1 MHLPHFLLQALA
13 FLTMFMCPFAA
24 WAQVGTEYSWERF
37 VDEFSAY
44 FYDDD
49 GDETDGVSA
58 PVIETLEEIHR
69 NRIHINTASRDEL
82 EALQFLSDTQIDS
95 LLAKRDRY
103 RGGFRSLG
111 ELMTV
116 RQLTYRERAWL
127 SLFLSFE
134 LKPSDPVPDSLRQA
148 WGKAAMRRSLPDGT
162 NRWTGGNYEVSA
174 TMQLPLNRRAGFY
187 AYDADNYYSKMFT
200 GYNFSHTFR
209 FRYNWKHRVMYG
221 ATVQEDVGERFG
233 AYGGYPWDYQSLYFL
248 YKSEPERVAK
258 RTFSRYT
265 VVAGDY
271 KVSLGQGLL
280 VARYGWS
287 QSASLLAGMRTET
300 TQLSPNTGCDEAHFL
315 RGAGATIRLGRRGEW
330 SATAFASW
338 RKLDGTLKT
347 LKNADGAEVKTDT
360 ITAWKTDGLHRTLQ
374 EIDKRHVANQ
384 YLVGTRVGYEREW
397 LSVGLNGV
405 WMHYDKT
412 YCAAPRAYNKYYM
425 SGKEAGG
432 VSLDYALAFKKWSV
446 QGEIAVDRL
455 GHFAETAVL
464 RYNPLKPLR
473 LVLQQRSLSKA
484 FVSPMGRTFQAG
496 SQLQN
501 EHGFFLGFRYSGI
514 RRLEIEGNA
523 DFALFPKPVYRADT
537 LSHRFA
543 AQLQLHYQS
552 STEWSHSLR
561 YCLKS
566 REQNVTNYKQIPA
579 FEESDEV
586 LLSWRSTQRLRYE
599 AMWTFSSS
607 LRISAG
613 TEGALYFSQ
622 GSSYDK
628 KTDKIQGYG
637 NSLGGM
643 LYARV
648 YGKVGKRVG
657 LKAMLAAF
665 SADDYNAR
673 TFASTPQLSGIVVVP
688 SFYGKGLF
696 GAALCEWRFWKDF
709 YLGGSVSLTRHSD
722 REQSG
727 SGVNLVDSPLRADA
741 ALQLRWK
748 PVQRPR

>member
-1 MHLPHFLLQALA
+1 MHLRFFFLLALVA
-13 FLTMFMCPFAA
+13 LTVLMPPSAVY
-24 WAQVGTEYSWERF
+24 AQEGTEYSWERF
-37 VDEFSAY
+37 VDEFSEY
-44 FYDDD
+44 FYE
-49 GDETDGVSA
+49 DEESATDGVTA
-58 PVIETLEEIHR
+58 PIIDELEEIHR

-82 EALQFLSDTQIDS
+82 EALHFLNDEQIDS

-116 RQLTYRERAWL
+116 RQLSYRERAWL
-127 SLFLSFE
+127 SLFFSFD
-134 LKPSDPVPDSLRQA
+134 LKPSEAVPDSLRQV
-148 WGKAAMRRSLPDGT
+148 WGKASLRHQPTVST

-187 AYDADNYYSKMFT
+187 DYDSDNYYSKMFT
-200 GYNFSHTFR
+200 GYNFSHTLR
-209 FRYNWKHRVMYG
+209 VRYNWKHRVMYG

-233 AYGGYPWDYQSLYFL
+233 AYGGYPWDYESLYLL
-248 YKSEPERVAK
+248 YKSEPERVGT
-258 RTFSRYT
+258 RMFNRYT

-271 KVSLGQGLL
+271 KASLGQGLL
-280 VARYGWS
+280 MARYGWN
-287 QSASLLAGMRTET
+287 QSASLLAGTHAET
-300 TQLSPNTGCDEAHFL
+300 TLLSPNTGCDEAHFL
-315 RGAGATIRLGRRGEW
+315 RGAGATVRFGRRGEW
-330 SATAFASW
+330 TATAFASW
-338 RKLDGTLKT
+338 LKLDGTLKKT
-347 LKNADGAEVKTDT
+347 KNADGDEVFTDT

-384 YLVGTRVGYEREW
+384 YLAGARVGYCRTNV
-397 LSVGLNGV
+397 SIGLNAV
-405 WMHYDKT
+405 WLHLDKT

-425 SGKEAGG
+425 SGKGAGG
-432 VSLDYALAFKKWSV
+432 ASLDYALSFKKWSL
-446 QGEIAVDRL
+446 QGEVAADRF

-473 LVLQQRSLSKA
+473 LILQQRSLSKA
-484 FVSPMGRTFQAG
+484 FVSPMGRIYQAG

-501 EHGFFLGFRYSGI
+501 EHGLFFGFRYSGI

-543 AQLQLHYQS
+543 AQLMLYYQR
-552 STEWSHSLR
+552 STEWTHSLR
-561 YCLKS
+561 YSLKS

-579 FEESDEV
+579 LEGSDYV
-586 LLSWRSTQRLRYE
+586 LLSWRATQRLRYE
-599 AMWTFSSS
+599 AMWNSSPS

-613 TEGALYFSQ
+613 VEGAMYFSQ

-648 YGKVGKRVG
+648 FGKLGKRVN
-657 LKAMLAAF
+657 LKAMLATF

-673 TFASTPQLSGIVVVP
+673 TFASTPQLSGIVVIP

-696 GAALCEWRFWKDF
+696 GAALGEWRFWKDF
-709 YLGGSVSLTRHSD
+709 FLGASISVTRYTD
-722 REQSG
+722 RDQSG
-727 SGVNLVDSPLRADA
+727 SGVNLIESPLKSDA
-741 ALQLRWK
+741 VLQLRWK
-748 PVQRPR
+748 PTGHSK

>member
-1 MHLPHFLLQALA
+1 MYFRQLALQVLAVLTLLIAPS
-13 FLTMFMCPFAA
+13 TVC
-24 WAQVGTEYSWERF
+24 AQNGAEYSWERF
-37 VDEFSAY
+37 VDEFSEY

-49 GDETDGVSA
+49 EAEADGVTA
-58 PVIETLEEIHR
+58 PIIDELEEIHR
-69 NRIHINTASRDEL
+69 NRISINTASRDEL
-82 EALQFLSDTQIDS
+82 EALHFLSDAQIDS

-116 RQLTYRERAWL
+116 RQLNFRERAWL

-134 LKPSDPVPDSLRQA
+134 LKPSEPVPDSLRHE
-148 WGKAAMRRSLPDGT
+148 WGKVSRWRTLSDST
-162 NRWTGGNYEVSA
+162 NRWTGGSYEASA

-200 GYNFSHTFR
+200 GYNFSHTLR

-233 AYGGYPWDYQSLYFL
+233 AYGGHPWDYQSLYFL
-248 YKSEPERVAK
+248 YKSDPVRVER
-258 RTFSRYT
+258 RIFNRYT
-265 VVAGDY
+265 AVVGDY
-271 KVSLGQGLL
+271 KASLGQGLL
-280 VARYGWS
+280 LARYGWN
-287 QSASLLAGMRTET
+287 QTASILGGLRSESTL
-300 TQLSPNTGCDEAHFL
+300 LSPNTGCDEAHFL
-315 RGAGATIRLGRRGEW
+315 RGAGATVRLGRRGEW
-330 SATAFASW
+330 STTAFVSW
-338 RKLDGTLKT
+338 RKLDGTLKKT
-347 LKNADGAEVKTDT
+347 KNADGDEVFTDT
-360 ITAWKTDGLHRTLQ
+360 ITAWKTDGLHRTFQ
-374 EIDKRHVANQ
+374 EIDKRHVTNQ
-384 YLVGTRVGYEREW
+384 YLVGARVGYEGAHFN
-397 LSVGLNGV
+397 VGINGV
-405 WMHYDKT
+405 WLHYDKT
-412 YCAAPRAYNKYYM
+412 YCASSRAYNKYYM
-425 SGKEAGG
+425 SGKEAAGT
-432 VSLDYALAFKKWSV
+432 SIDYALSFRKWSL
-446 QGEIAVDRL
+446 QGEAAVDRL

-464 RYNPLKPLR
+464 RYNPVKPLR

-484 FVSPMGRTFQAG
+484 YVSPMGRTFQAG

-501 EHGFFLGFRYSGI
+501 EHGLFLGFRYGGI
-514 RRLEIEGNA
+514 RHLEIEGYA

-552 STEWSHSLR
+552 STEWTHSLR
-561 YCLKS
+561 YSLKS
-566 REQNVTNYKQIPA
+566 REQNVTNYRQIPVLA
-579 FEESDEV
+579 ETDDV

-599 AMWTFSSS
+599 VMWNSSPS

-628 KTDKIQGYG
+628 KTNEIQGYG
-637 NSLGGM
+637 TSLGGM

-648 YGKVGKRVG
+648 SGKIGKRVN

-673 TFASTPQLSGIVVVP
+673 TFASTPQLTGIVVIP

-696 GAALCEWRFWKDF
+696 AAALGEWRFWKDF
-709 YLGGSVSLTRHSD
+709 YIGGSVSMTGYTD
-722 REQSG
+722 RDQIG
-727 SGVNLVDSPLRADA
+727 SGVNLIESPLKADGV
-741 ALQLRWK
+741 LQLRWK
-748 PVQRPR
+748 PTGRSK